1 MRIIFLLSH
10 AIFKSSPFVGPC
22 RCQSIN
28 KICTRRRNKCCGHI
42 LSLHIF
48 FSFYLPSCNDD
59 IRQKK
64 KKKRNKKSYDHIL
77 IFLDGSHPVNR
88 YTDYEAAFFNDIHT
102 ILFSSLACLFVCL
115 RLRQQVWWVYA
126 TFAHL
131 KRAIWLLFN

>member
-1 MRIIFLLSH
+1 MQFSSLHHSLGRADVSQLIKYVQDVGINVA
-10 AIFKSSPFVGPC
+10 AIFCHF
-22 RCQSIN
+22 
-28 KICTRRRNKCCGHI
+28 
-42 LSLHIF
+42 IF
-48 FSFYLPSCNDD
+48 FPFYLPSCNDD